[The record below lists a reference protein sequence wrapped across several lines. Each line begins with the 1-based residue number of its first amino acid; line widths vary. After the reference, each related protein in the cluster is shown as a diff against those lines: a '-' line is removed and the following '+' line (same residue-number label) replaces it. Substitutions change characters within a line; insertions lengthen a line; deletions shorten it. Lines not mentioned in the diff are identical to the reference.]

1 MLIKRFVITT
11 DLALRFLSRPA
22 TLTIAAVPIVLWP
35 VKRLFFARI
44 SLAEDLVVL
53 LIVHVVVA
61 VGVFA
66 WKFVQAEHV
75 MANESKLDVE
85 LEKLDGQ
92 EQDQL
97 KRLIHSGKMPVGP
110 PLFGQIAAKTHFIM
124 LTLRVRRLLHD
135 PLPRAPEMS

>member
-11 DLALRFLSRPA
+11 DLALRFLS
-22 TLTIAAVPIVLWP
+22 VPIVLWP
-35 VKRLFFARI
+35 VKRLSFALT
-44 SLAEDLVVL
+44 SLADDLVVL
-53 LIVHVVVA
+53 LIVYVVVA
-61 VGVFA
+61 VGVFT

-97 KRLIHSGKMPVGP
+97 KRLP
-110 PLFGQIAAKTHFIM
+110 
-124 LTLRVRRLLHD
+124 
-135 PLPRAPEMS
+135 